1 MKRMTVLAI
10 AAVMIAGAVGIA
22 TAEQCLLSTIA
33 FTSTRDNL
41 TISPPINAGEIYLM
55 NPNPDLNPDRP
66 DLRRLTENTDGD
78 GFARLS
84 PDGKRI
90 VFDSNR
96 ARAAGEPVNTSHLF
110 LMKADG
116 KDQRLVTR
124 GSSATWSPDG
134 KYIAFHRSASGDPCP
149 VLVPP
154 LFPGIFGCPI
164 KTDPGAAT
172 WDSDIFIMRVPD
184 DDGPIEEPINK
195 TTSPGQ
201 IDDDPD
207 WSPDGLKIVF
217 TSHPVTDNVNNS
229 IHAEIYVLTLET
241 GVTER
246 LTFNLEEERAPAWS
260 PDGTRIAYLCRAGG
274 SDFEIC
280 VMNADGTGQTPL
292 TVNTVLDATP
302 TWSPDGQQ
310 IVFHRPVG
318 GRFQLFVINADGSDE
333 TDGTQLT
340 NLAGINGFA
349 AWGVARAKCPEDN

>member
-10 AAVMIAGAVGIA
+10 AAVMIAGAAGIA
-22 TAEQCLLSTIA
+22 TAEHCLLSTIA
-33 FTSTRDNL
+33 FSSTRDNP
-41 TISPPINAGEIYLM
+41 TDPFNGAEIYLI
-55 NPNPDLNPDRP
+55 NPDGTNP
-66 DLRRLTENTDGD
+66 RRLTENTDAD
-78 GFARLS
+78 GLPKLS
-84 PDGKRI
+84 PNGKRI

-96 ARAAGEPVNTSHLF
+96 ARAAGEPLNTSDLF

-154 LFPGIFGCPI
+154 PFPGIPGCPI

-184 DDGPIEEPINK
+184 DDGPIEEPINI
-195 TTSPGQ
+195 TNSPGQ

-207 WSPDGLKIVF
+207 WSPDGQKIVF

-260 PDGTRIAYLCRAGG
+260 PDGTHIAYLCRAGG

-280 VMNADGTGQTPL
+280 VMNANGTGQTPL
-292 TVNTVLDATP
+292 TDNTVLDATP
-302 TWSPDGQQ
+302 TWSPDGQK
-310 IVFHRPVG
+310 IVFHKNVAGPG
-318 GRFQLFVINADGSDE
+318 SAQLFVMNADG
-333 TDGTQLT
+333 TDPTQLT
-340 NLAGINGFA
+340 FPPGINLLA
-349 AWGVARAKCPEDN
+349 AWGVVRDKCAEDN